1 MARIPDDTI
10 NQIKADVSLLDLV
23 RQQGFE
29 VVSQGKDSVVSC
41 PFHEEKT
48 PSCIIS
54 PKTNLF
60 NCFGCG
66 AGGSVIDW
74 VMRTER
80 LDFRQ
85 AALRLQQQYLP
96 LAASSE
102 SKTNAHT
109 PEPVDVEVAPTE
121 DDQAVLQQ
129 VISFYHE
136 TLKQNQD
143 AQDHLKYRGLDDAE
157 LINHFKLGYAN
168 RSLGITLPAKQVKA
182 GAQIREQLQRI
193 GLYRETGREH
203 FNGSLVIPVIDENGV
218 VTEVYGRK
226 TVRNLRKGTPKHLY
240 LPGPHSGVFNPE
252 GLNSDEVILCESLID
267 ALTFWRWGF
276 KHVTTSYG
284 TQGFTDELFDRITAL
299 KIKRVLIAY
308 DRDEAGNAAA
318 EKAAKQL
325 IQAGIAC
332 YRILFPKGMD
342 ANEYARQVTPAQ
354 KSLGLVIRKAEWMG
368 GGEPPLNDIEEIE
381 TPSPLAASSLV
392 APTHPASA
400 TLEHPCS
407 SDAVKPEL
415 AEPTENSE
423 QNHSALPEPPTSS
436 PVPKHD
442 PLTVDAQ
449 IKDNEMTLAFGPRH
463 YRVRGLNKSVSYDSL
478 KVNVLVRQGEHFH
491 VDSLDLYV
499 ARQRQSFIKQAII
512 ELGVDESTI
521 KNDLGKVLLAL
532 ESHQQDR
539 LEESAPKDNAVYLN
553 DEEQEAALSLL
564 RDPNLLDRILAD
576 FNAAGVVGEETNKLV
591 GYLAAVS
598 RKLDNPLAV
607 VIQSTSAAGKSSLM
621 NAVLAM
627 MPKEE
632 CVQYSAMTG
641 QSLFYMGETNL
652 KHKILA
658 LAEEEGAESASYAL
672 KLLQSEGELTIAST
686 GKDADGNLMTQEY
699 RVEGPVM
706 LFTTTTAIDIDEEL
720 MNRCIVLTVN
730 ESREQTRL
738 IHELQRDRETLDGM
752 LADETKKAILQTHSN
767 AQRLL
772 KSIKVVNPFAKQLTF
787 MDSQTRSRRDHMK
800 YLHLIKTVALLHQ
813 YQREIKTVLHQGK
826 TLEYIEVELSDI
838 AIANRLA
845 HDVLGRSLDELPPQ
859 TRKLL
864 SAVHDMVKAV
874 CHQDNI
880 KQNSYHFSRKT
891 VREKTGW
898 GDTQLKIHL
907 SRLVE
912 LEYLMVHKQG
922 QKYLYELQYH
932 GEGESGQAFL
942 MNLIDVESLKK
953 ISYDNNRSG
962 LKASQSECGRPV
974 VGGQSG
980 DGREAENQN
989 NSIKPDSN
997 TIDLKNPES
1006 NSTQGKINHS
1016 VSSHRTQS
1024 TRCAHG
1030 AGSSHGSPSLAASV
1044 RG

>member
-1 MARIPDDTI
+1 MARIADEII
-10 NQIKADVSLLDLV
+10 NRIKADVSLLDLV

-41 PFHEEKT
+41 PFHDELT

-143 AQDHLKYRGLDDAE
+143 AQDYLKYRGLDDAE

-203 FNGSLVIPVIDENGV
+203 FNGSLVIPVIDEHAL

-318 EKAAKQL
+318 EKVAKQL

-354 KSLGLVIRKAEWMG
+354 KSLGLVIRKAEWIG
-368 GGEPPLNDIEEIE
+368 GGEPPLNDVEEIE
-381 TPSPLAASSLV
+381 TPSPLAASSL
-392 APTHPASA
+392 
-400 TLEHPCS
+400 
-407 SDAVKPEL
+407 DAVKPEL
-415 AEPTENSE
+415 AEPTENIE

-478 KVNVLVRQGEHFH
+478 KVNVLVRQGEDFH

-512 ELGVDESTI
+512 ELGVDEGTI

-539 LEESAPKDNAVYLN
+539 LDESAPKDNAVYLN
-553 DEEQEAALSLL
+553 DEEQEAALTLL

-838 AIANRLA
+838 ATANRLA

-864 SAVHDMVKAV
+864 SAVYEMVKAV
-874 CHQDNI
+874 CQQDNI

-891 VREKTGW
+891 VRDKTGW

-907 SRLVE
+907 ARLVE
-912 LEYLMVHKQG
+912 LEYLVVHKQG

-942 MNLIDVESLKK
+942 MNLIDVEILKK
-953 ISYDNNRSG
+953 SDYDNSRSG
-962 LKASQSECGRPV
+962 LKGEQSGCGRSV

-980 DGREAENQN
+980 SGREIKNQN
-989 NSIKPDSN
+989 NIANTDSN
-997 TIDLKNPES
+997 AINLKKPEN
-1006 NSTQGKINHS
+1006 NSTQEEINYTA
-1016 VSSHRTQS
+1016 SSHRTQS

-1030 AGSSHGSPSLAASV
+1030 AGSSSIASPLVASV

>member
-10 NQIKADVSLLDLV
+10 NRIKADVSLLDLV

-41 PFHEEKT
+41 PFHDEKT

-80 LDFRQ
+80 LNFRQ

-102 SKTNAHT
+102 IKTNAHT

-136 TLKQNQD
+136 TLKQHQD
-143 AQDHLKYRGLDDAE
+143 AQDYLKYRGLDDAE
-157 LINHFKLGYAN
+157 LINTFKLGYAN

-203 FNGSLVIPVIDENGV
+203 FNGSLVIPVIDEHGL

-284 TQGFTDELFDRITAL
+284 TQGFTDELFDRLTAL

-354 KSLGLVIRKAEWMG
+354 KSLGLVIRKAGWIG
-368 GGEPPLNDIEEIE
+368 GGEPPLDDVEEIE
-381 TPSPLAASSLV
+381 TPSPLAASSL
-392 APTHPASA
+392 
-400 TLEHPCS
+400 
-407 SDAVKPEL
+407 DAVETVQ
-415 AEPTENSE
+415 AEETNKIE
-423 QNHSALPEPPTSS
+423 QNQTVLPEPPSAS
-436 PVPKHD
+436 PLPKHD

-478 KVNVLVRQGEHFH
+478 KVNVLVRQGENFH

-532 ESHQQDR
+532 ENHQQDR
-539 LEESAPKDNAVYLN
+539 LEENTPKDKAVYLN
-553 DEEQEAALSLL
+553 DEEQEAALTLL

-838 AIANRLA
+838 AIANKLA

-864 SAVHDMVKAV
+864 SAVYDMVKAV

-891 VREKTGW
+891 VREKTGG

-907 SRLVE
+907 ARLVE

-932 GEGESGQAFL
+932 GEGESGQAIL

-962 LKASQSECGRPV
+962 LKANQSECGRPV
-974 VGGQSG
+974 VGRQSG
-980 DGREAENQN
+980 DGRETKNQN
-989 NSIKPDSN
+989 NPIKPDSN
-997 TIDLKNPES
+997 TIDLKKPES

-1016 VSSHRTQS
+1016 VSSHR
-1024 TRCAHG
+1024 
-1030 AGSSHGSPSLAASV
+1030 SHGSPSLAASV

>member
-1 MARIPDDTI
+1 M
-10 NQIKADVSLLDLV
+10 
-23 RQQGFE
+23 
-29 VVSQGKDSVVSC
+29 
-41 PFHEEKT
+41 
-48 PSCIIS
+48 
-54 PKTNLF
+54 
-60 NCFGCG
+60 
-66 AGGSVIDW
+66 
-74 VMRTER
+74 
-80 LDFRQ
+80 
-85 AALRLQQQYLP
+85 
-96 LAASSE
+96 
-102 SKTNAHT
+102 
-109 PEPVDVEVAPTE
+109 
-121 DDQAVLQQ
+121 
-129 VISFYHE
+129 
-136 TLKQNQD
+136 
-143 AQDHLKYRGLDDAE
+143 
-157 LINHFKLGYAN
+157 
-168 RSLGITLPAKQVKA
+168 
-182 GAQIREQLQRI
+182 
-193 GLYRETGREH
+193 
-203 FNGSLVIPVIDENGV
+203 
-218 VTEVYGRK
+218 TEVYGRK

-240 LPGPHSGVFNPE
+240 LPGPHSGIFNIA
-252 GLNSDEVILCESLID
+252 GLNRDEVILCESLID
-267 ALTFWRWGF
+267 TLTFWRWGF
-276 KHVTTSYG
+276 RNVTTSYG

-308 DRDEAGNAAA
+308 DRDDAGNAAA
-318 EKAAKQL
+318 EKVSKQL

-354 KSLGLVIRKAEWMG
+354 KSLGLAIRKAEWLG
-368 GGEPPLNDIEEIE
+368 GGEPPLDDVETIEKVEE
-381 TPSPLAASSLV
+381 PCSLAANALV

-407 SDAVKPEL
+407 SDAVEPEKL
-415 AEPTENSE
+415 EVTESPE
-423 QNHSALPEPPTSS
+423 KNHAALPELPNAS
-436 PVPKHD
+436 PLPKHD
-442 PLTVDAQ
+442 PLTVDVE
-449 IKDNEMTLAFGPRH
+449 INTLKGTGENEMTLRLGSRD

-478 KVNVLVRQGEHFH
+478 KVNVLVRQDEHFH

-499 ARQRQSFIKQAII
+499 ARQRQSFIKQAVI
-512 ELGVDESTI
+512 ELGVDECVI

-532 ESHQQDR
+532 ENHQQDR
-539 LEESAPKDNAVYLN
+539 LEESTPKDNAVYLN

-598 RKLDNPLAV
+598 RKLENPLAV

-658 LAEEEGAESASYAL
+658 LAEEEGAERASYAL

-686 GKDADGNLMTQEY
+686 GKDADGNLTTQEY

-730 ESREQTRL
+730 ESREQTQL
-738 IHELQRDRETLDGM
+738 IHELQRDRETLEGM
-752 LADETKKAILQTHSN
+752 LADETKKAIVQTHCN

-772 KSIKVVNPFAKQLTF
+772 KPIKVVNPFAKQLTF

-800 YLHLIKTVALLHQ
+800 YLRLIKTVALLHQ

-838 AIANRLA
+838 TIANQLA
-845 HDVLGRSLDELPPQ
+845 HEVLGRSLDELPPQ

-864 SAVHDMVKAV
+864 SAVYAMVKDV
-874 CHQDNI
+874 CRQDSLQ
-880 KQNSYHFSRKT
+880 QNSYHFSRKT
-891 VREKTGW
+891 VREYTGW

-907 SRLVE
+907 ARLVE
-912 LEYLMVHKQG
+912 LEYLVLHKQG

-932 GEGESGQAFL
+932 GEGENGQAFL
-942 MNLIDVESLKK
+942 MNLIDVETLESTV
-953 ISYDNNRSG
+953 YDGNRSG
-962 LKASQSECGRPV
+962 LNAKRSESKSNQSGCGRPV
-974 VGGQSG
+974 VGEQSG
-980 DGREAENQN
+980 SGREAKNQN
-989 NSIKPDSN
+989 NPIKK
-997 TIDLKNPES
+997 DLSAVDIKKPENS
-1006 NSTQGKINHS
+1006 STQEKINYA
-1016 VSSHRTQS
+1016 VSSHRNS
-1024 TRCAHG
+1024 R
-1030 AGSSHGSPSLAASV
+1030 SSSLAASTGV
-1044 RG
+1044 